1 MKKYPPHI
9 SLKKPNGDPKTEKEL
24 EAEAKLPP
32 PKKYYDV
39 KLEAMAPITVT
50 YRVLAESPEAA
61 LELINRSPPT
71 HVRHVLNKKRNL
83 KAVVYDA
90 GSTLIRF
97 TKAYLS

>member
-9 SLKKPNGDPKTEKEL
+9 SLKKPNGDLKTEKEL

-39 KLEAMAPITVT
+39 KLEVTLPATIT

-61 LELINRSPPT
+61 VELINNQPPM
-71 HVRHVLNKKRNL
+71 HVKHVLNKKRNL
-83 KAVVYDA
+83 KAVVYDG

-97 TKAYLS
+97 TKKYFT